1 MTISET
7 AGVSVTP
14 FIDYSFELD
23 FNILNGSRIA
33 SGGIAPSSRFPT
45 TVALDAQE
53 AVGSGSAGE
62 TPTVTD
68 AGSGATCEDGVEV
81 VSAFDFA
88 LEAWVT
94 GKWDK
99 ESVFNKTFSVLDK
112 CFTF

>member
-1 MTISET
+1 MTISEA

-23 FNILNGSRIA
+23 FNILNGSKIA
-33 SGGIAPSSRFPT
+33 TGGIAPSSRFPT
-45 TVALDAQE
+45 SIALDAQE
-53 AVGSGSAGE
+53 EVGSGSGE

-68 AGSGATCEDGVEV
+68 ADGAACEDGVEM
-81 VSAFDFA
+81 VSSFDFV

-112 CFTF
+112 CFSF